1 MSAKFFLDTNVLVY
15 LFDRTAPEKA
25 ARAYELVESA
35 LAERTGFISY
45 QVVKEFLNVSTKKFA
60 TPLPSQESL
69 PLLRDFLEPLCT
81 VFSTFELFELAIA
94 VRDETGFS
102 FSDSLMCSGAIIGGA
117 KVLYS
122 EDMQD
127 GRTVRGLTIQNPF
140 HE

>member
-15 LFDRTAPEKA
+15 LFDRTSPEKA
-25 ARAYELVESA
+25 ARAQELIETA
-35 LAERTGFISY
+35 LAERNGFISY
-45 QVVKEFLNVSTKKFA
+45 QVIQEFIHVATKKFVS
-60 TPLPSQESL
+60 PLPSQEVL

-102 FSDSLMCSGAIIGGA
+102 FYDSLICAAAVIGEA
-117 KVLYS
+117 KILYS

-127 GRTVRGLTIQNPF
+127 GRAVRGVLIQNPF
-140 HE
+140 L

>member
-15 LFDRTAPEKA
+15 LFDRSAPEKS
-25 ARAYELVESA
+25 ARARELVEAA
-35 LAERTGFISY
+35 LAERNGLISY
-45 QVVKEFLNVSTKKFA
+45 QVVQEFLNVATKKFA
-60 TPLPSQESL
+60 IPVPGQEAL

-102 FSDSLMCSGAIIGGA
+102 YYDSLICAGAIIGGA

-127 GRTVRGLTIQNPF
+127 GRSVRGVLIKNPF
-140 HE
+140 R